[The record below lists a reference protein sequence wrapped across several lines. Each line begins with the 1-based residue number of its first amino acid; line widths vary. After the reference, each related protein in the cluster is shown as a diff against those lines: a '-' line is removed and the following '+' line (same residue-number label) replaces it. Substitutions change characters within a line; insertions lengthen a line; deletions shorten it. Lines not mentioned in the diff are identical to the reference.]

1 MRRIPV
7 VLSLFLVLALGA
19 ALPSVSAPK
28 PRPTPAPTAAPTA
41 PPAVQSLPI
50 IVVYPFGASS
60 DIPAG
65 DGGKAAD
72 LFVQVMNN
80 DGGLDAIGAPAS
92 VKKDDYLSY
101 ARKVDADYYVTGYMT
116 PLGNGVSLVEQVV
129 STRSGTMIFGQTSQI
144 DSFADASSQAITIHD
159 GIIAQENAFKQQ
171 YQQAQATATA
181 TPLPNNQANLG
192 KGLAGLAGLFRHNK
206 SQDKQLAVAV
216 TKPSKG
222 VIVAHVS
229 GAIPEKNLS
238 SATSDLTAALDRFY
252 HTSATTVSGSNV
264 SAQANGICG
273 SNRNNSIAAGTLS
286 AKSYRRGFA
295 THTDWTFVLD
305 VYTCWGAKLSEESAT
320 APSLKDAVDRA
331 VDAYAKTHPENA

>member
-1 MRRIPV
+1 MRRLPL
-7 VLSLFLVLALGA
+7 VLSCSLAIALA
-19 ALPSVSAPK
+19 AAAPSLSAPK
-28 PRPTPAPTAAPTA
+28 PRPTPAPTTVPVVHT
-41 PPAVQSLPI
+41 LPI

-60 DIPAG
+60 DIPATEG
-65 DGGKAAD
+65 AKAAD

-80 DGGLDAIGAPAS
+80 DGGLDAIGAPS
-92 VKKDDYLSY
+92 SIKKDDYLSY

-129 STRSGTMIFGQTSQI
+129 STQSGTMIFGQTAQI

-171 YQQAQATATA
+171 YKEAQATATA

-192 KGLAGLAGLFRHNK
+192 KGLAGLAGLFKRNK
-206 SQDKQLAVAV
+206 SDNTKAVVAV

-229 GAIPEKNLS
+229 GSVPEKNLS
-238 SATSDLTAALDRFY
+238 AATSALSAALNRY
-252 HTSATTVSGSNV
+252 YNTSSTNVSGQYV
-264 SAQANGICG
+264 SRQADTICG
-273 SNRNNSIAAGTLS
+273 RDRNNSIATGTLS
-286 AKSYRRGFA
+286 AKSYRRGLSS
-295 THTDWTFVLD
+295 HTDWTFVLD

-320 APSLKDAVDRA
+320 AGSLKDAVDHA